1 MEERR
6 LTSENL
12 ATLATSCVANMK
24 TYVRVGIGFEK
35 EAFLLAQVLYKIGL
49 SKDFSADL
57 EKTLVAYNNIYLE
70 NSLNSQTLR
79 PFLTQGIPLVSYL
92 SSHFHTNEDGFFRI
106 MREGMISF
114 REVKLA
120 LIQIFYSV

>member
-1 MEERR
+1 MGEKR
-6 LTSENL
+6 LTSDNL
-12 ATLATSCVANMK
+12 ATLASACVANMK
-24 TYVRVGIGFEK
+24 TYVRVGQGFEH

-57 EKTLVAYNNIYLE
+57 ERTLTAYNNIYLD
-70 NSLNSQTLR
+70 NSLNAQTIK
-79 PFLTQGIPLVSYL
+79 PFITQGIPLVSYL
-92 SSHFHTNEDGFFRI
+92 SSHFNTNEDGFFRI